1 MKIKR
6 ILAATIILFFLIEG
20 IRCDS
25 KTESE
30 FHKQNGLVL
39 YYGSSA
45 VDGCEWIIQI
55 YKVDYSPR
63 WCGFA
68 TRSILPFYRLST
80 TKISSIPFPSS
91 FAASSKNI
99 SEKSLINLIKL
110 FFLFAYARQS
120 CF

>member
-20 IRCDS
+20 IGCDS

-30 FHKQNGLVL
+30 FHKQKGLVL
-39 YYGSSA
+39 YYGSPA

-63 WCGFA
+63 WCGSA
-68 TRSILPFYRLST
+68 ARAILPFYRLST

-91 FAASSKNI
+91 FGVSSKNI
-99 SEKSLINLIKL
+99 SK
-110 FFLFAYARQS
+110 RV
-120 CF
+120 